1 MFLMNQTLSRRS
13 ALRKITGGTA
23 ALAAAASLS
32 HRLRAADDADRPKLK
47 GNIHHSVSAWCY
59 NSLFNP
65 GKDKPAKMTFEDFC
79 HECSKLGLESVE
91 LLGAADWPKVKKA
104 GLTCAMCNGPDNIPY
119 GWNRLDHHDVLLPK
133 FEQAI
138 PEVAG
143 FGFPNIITFSGN
155 CNGMSHDEGLE
166 NCVTGLKRLV
176 PIAEK
181 HKVTV
186 CMELLNSK
194 RSHKDYMCDHTA
206 WGVEVCKRVGSE
218 RLKLLYDIFHMQIME
233 GDMIDTIR
241 ENKQYIGHF
250 HTGGVPGRNEIDD
263 TQEINYA
270 AVMRAIVATGYKGF
284 VGQEFVP
291 KQPDALASLKRCVQ
305 ICDV

>member
-1 MFLMNQTLSRRS
+1 MNRNLSRRS
-13 ALRKITGGTA
+13 ALCKITQGA
-23 ALAAAASLS
+23 ATLAAVASLPP
-32 HRLRAADDADRPKLK
+32 RLQAADDTQGPKLK

-59 NSLFNP
+59 NGLFNS

-79 HECSKLGLESVE
+79 RECSKMGLESVE
-91 LLGAADWPKVKKA
+91 LLGPDQWPAVKKA

-119 GWNRLDHHDVLLPK
+119 GWNRVEHHDVLLPK
-133 FEQAI
+133 FEKAI
-138 PEVAG
+138 PQVAEA
-143 FGFPNIITFSGN
+143 GFPNIITFSGN
-155 CNGMSHDEGLE
+155 RKGMSNEEGLE
-166 NCVTGLKRLV
+166 NCVKGLKRLV

-186 CMELLNSK
+186 CVELLNSK

-218 RLKLLYDIFHMQIME
+218 RLKLLYDVFHMQIME
-233 GDMIDTIR
+233 GDVIDTIR
-241 ENKQYIGHF
+241 ENHQYIGHY

-263 TQEINYA
+263 TQEIYYP
-270 AVMRAIVATGYKGF
+270 AVMKAIVATGYKGF

-291 KQPDALASLKRCVQ
+291 KRPDALASLKQSIV

>member
-1 MFLMNQTLSRRS
+1 MNRTLSRRS
-13 ALRKITGGTA
+13 ALCKITQGA
-23 ALAAAASLS
+23 ATLAAVASLPP
-32 HRLRAADDADRPKLK
+32 RLQARDDTDRPKLK

-59 NSLFNP
+59 GSLFDGGKNKP
-65 GKDKPAKMTFEDFC
+65 GKMTFEDFC
-79 HECSKLGLESVE
+79 RECAKMGLESVE
-91 LLGAADWPKVKKA
+91 LLGPDQWPAVKKA

-119 GWNRLDHHDVLLPK
+119 GWNRVDHHDVLLPK
-133 FEQAI
+133 FEKAI
-138 PEVAG
+138 PQVAES
-143 FGFPNIITFSGN
+143 GFPNIITFSGN
-155 CNGMSHDEGLE
+155 RKGMGDEEGLE
-166 NCVTGLKRLV
+166 NCVKGLKRLV

-186 CMELLNSK
+186 VMELLNSK

-233 GDMIDTIR
+233 GDLIDTIR
-241 ENKQYIGHF
+241 ENHQYIGHY

-263 TQEINYA
+263 TQEINYP
-270 AVMRAIVATGYKGF
+270 AVMKAIVATGYKGF

-291 KQPDALASLKRCVQ
+291 KRPDALASLKQCVL